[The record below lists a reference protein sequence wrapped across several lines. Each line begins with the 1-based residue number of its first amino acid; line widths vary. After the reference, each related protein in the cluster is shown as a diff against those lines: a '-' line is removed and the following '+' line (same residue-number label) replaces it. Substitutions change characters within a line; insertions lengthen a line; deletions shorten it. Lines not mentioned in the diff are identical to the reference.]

1 MHLTPEEQY
10 AADER
15 DGVYNILLDAEN
27 HRCRVAEVSE
37 RAAWSVFIRIIV
49 AVSVLGV
56 IGYLMGLI
64 K

>member
-1 MHLTPEEQY
+1 MHLPPEEQY
-10 AADER
+10 ADER
-15 DGVYNILLDAEN
+15 DGVYNIVLDAEI
-27 HRCRVAEVSE
+27 HRCRVAEVQE

-56 IGYLMGLI
+56 IGYLTGLI